1 MFLNG
6 FFSSLEKSSGGFSG
20 AVFGCIIMED
30 IKIENVV
37 ASTDFKRR
45 MPLDKIAIY
54 LENTEYEPEQFP
66 GLVYRLKDPKAAAL
80 IFGSGKI
87 VCTGTTSPE
96 QAEEAVLK
104 IIEELKE
111 SDVVV
116 EEEPVITV
124 QNVVASSHLNQKLN
138 LNRIAFE
145 LVGTEYEPAQ
155 FPGLVYRLDE
165 PKVAFLLFSSG
176 KIVCTGGKKEEDV
189 ENGISRLREKLE
201 EIEAL

>member
-1 MFLNG
+1 
-6 FFSSLEKSSGGFSG
+6 
-20 AVFGCIIMED
+20 MEE

-45 MPLDKIAIY
+45 MPLDKIAVY
-54 LENTEYEPEQFP
+54 LKNTEYEPEQFP
-66 GLVYRLKDPKAAAL
+66 GLVYRLEEPKAAAL

-96 QAEEAVLK
+96 EAKTAVHK
-104 IIEELKE
+104 IIDELKE

-116 EEEPVITV
+116 EEKPDITV
-124 QNVVASSHLNQKLN
+124 QNMVASSHLNQKLN

-155 FPGLVYRLDE
+155 FPGLVYRLDD

-176 KIVCTGGKKEEDV
+176 KIVCTGGNEYEDI
-189 ENGISRLREKLE
+189 ETGIERLQEKLT
-201 EIEAL
+201 EIGAL

>member
-1 MFLNG
+1 
-6 FFSSLEKSSGGFSG
+6 
-20 AVFGCIIMED
+20 MEE

-66 GLVYRLKDPKAAAL
+66 GLVYRLEEPKAAAL

-96 QAEEAVLK
+96 EAETAVLK

-116 EEEPVITV
+116 EEKPEITV
-124 QNVVASSHLNQKLN
+124 QNVVASSHLNQNLN

-155 FPGLVYRLDE
+155 FPGLVYRLDD

-189 ENGISRLREKLE
+189 NKGIARLKEKLK
-201 EIEAL
+201 EIGAL

>member
-1 MFLNG
+1 
-6 FFSSLEKSSGGFSG
+6 
-20 AVFGCIIMED
+20 MED

-45 MPLDKIAIY
+45 MPLDKIAVY

-66 GLVYRLKDPKAAAL
+66 GLVYRLSEPKAAAL
-80 IFGSGKI
+80 IFGSGKV
-87 VCTGTTSPE
+87 VCTGTTSPD
-96 QAEEAVLK
+96 EARTAVMK

-111 SDVVV
+111 SDVVI
-116 EEEPVITV
+116 EEEPTITV
-124 QNVVASSHLNQKLN
+124 QNMVASSHLNQKLN

-155 FPGLVYRLDE
+155 FPGLVYRLDD

-176 KIVCTGGKKEEDV
+176 KIVCTGGNRYEDV
-189 ENGISRLREKLE
+189 ETGIDRLKDKLVEIGALSPE
-201 EIEAL
+201 E